1 MTLRKVNMMPI
12 KSLRRKQMVIAHITR
27 TCMCVYESYCS
38 LSPSLP
44 PPLSPDEE
52 EEEEEEED
60 DPYIDELNEQLA
72 EIDNEEAPEE
82 EEEEEETE
90 EDVEDRMRTAL
101 VEKYE
106 EQTESLTGIQV

>member
-12 KSLRRKQMVIAHITR
+12 KSLRRKQMVIAHIT
-27 TCMCVYESYCS
+27 CMCVCMNRTTLS
-38 LSPSLP
+38 LLLSL